1 MHPDALLPVRRAVSD
16 KIKLSFKSSENAG
29 VCLNGDDSLTRRS
42 FLQTAGLLAGSF
54 ALGEFIDTTAAS
66 SQTTTAGWHFETGA
80 WTGDDFMVGHAMRDA
95 EFPKFPVESEKTIDF
110 AIIGGGIAGLTAAH
124 YLNNYNYM
132 LFEQYADLGGQCC
145 GQTYQG
151 LDYSFGGTRID
162 VPQGLM
168 EQLLDELN
176 LQPVILQSS
185 QNRFKLDT
193 ATEKYWQF
201 LSAESKRDNEVTRDL
216 KKFIS
221 STKPIWQMIKDGP
234 LQIPLIDMELSKLDS
249 SIFKDSLTAYS
260 PAFVAL
266 LDSMCRVSNCLGVD
280 KISALAGYA
289 TTINLAQP
297 TAIFKGGNTAITKAL
312 AASLQDNKHRCL
324 TESFVWAIDIE
335 ADHAMIIYSDKEKRM
350 HKVKCRHVIITSPPL
365 VAARILRNIDDSI
378 KAKMLSFKYGSY
390 LVANF
395 LLKSPVMAGSATNW
409 LGTPYGIKEAFLAE
423 TPYQQ
428 LGEYSRKMGSV
439 MTLYQPFAP
448 GSEGR
453 TLLLEGDR
461 AKLTKIL
468 CDQLEPVCENLASN
482 LEKVIL
488 SRWGHAMVATNS
500 GFFNKMTQL
509 SAALTDGSGFSLAHN
524 SVQGMPKAESA
535 VAAARAAVDRALV
548 RKVS

>member
-1 MHPDALLPVRRAVSD
+1 MD
-16 KIKLSFKSSENAG
+16 
-29 VCLNGDDSLTRRS
+29 GDDSLTRRS
-42 FLQTAGLLAGSF
+42 FLQTAGLLAG
-54 ALGEFIDTTAAS
+54 AVVLGEFFDAPVAS
-66 SQTTTAGWHFETGA
+66 SQSTTTSWHYETGV
-80 WTGDDFMVGHAMRDA
+80 WTGDDFTVGHEMRDA

-132 LFEQYADLGGQCC
+132 LFEQYADLGGQCR

-151 LDYSFGGTRID
+151 LEYSFGGTRID
-162 VPQGLM
+162 VPQGSM

-201 LSAESKRDNEVTRDL
+201 LSAESKRNNEVTRDL
-216 KKFIS
+216 AKFITS
-221 STKPIWQMIKDGP
+221 AKPIWQLIKDGL
-234 LQIPLIDMELSKLDS
+234 LQIPLIDADLSKLDS
-249 SIFKDSLTAYS
+249 SVFKDSLTAYS
-260 PAFVAL
+260 PTFVAL
-266 LDSMCRVSNCLGVD
+266 LDSMCRVNSCLGVD

-289 TTINLAQP
+289 TTVSLAQP
-297 TAIFKGGNTAITKAL
+297 TAVFKGGNTAITKAL
-312 AASLQDNKHRCL
+312 VASLQDSKHRCL
-324 TESFVWAIDIE
+324 TESFVWAIEIA
-335 ADHAMIIYSDKEKRM
+335 ADHAMVIYSDNQKRM
-350 HKVKCRHVIITSPPL
+350 HKVKCRHVIVTSPPL
-365 VAARILRNIDDSI
+365 VAARILRNIDDTT

-390 LVANF
+390 LVANY
-395 LLKSPVMAGSATNW
+395 LLKTPVMAGCATNW

-453 TLLLEGDR
+453 TLLLEGDQ
-461 AKLTKIL
+461 AKLTKNL
-468 CDQLEPVCENLASN
+468 CDQLEPVCQNLATN

-488 SRWGHAMVATNS
+488 SRWGHAMVATNAN
-500 GFFNKMTQL
+500 FFNKMTQL
-509 SAALTDGSGFSLAHN
+509 SAALTDNSSYSLAHN

-535 VAAARAAVDRALV
+535 VAAARAAVDKALV
-548 RKVS
+548 RKLAN